1 MAQNKPQDLRS
12 YAQQTSPRLIVGG
25 VLLLFVVGDGLIYLI
40 YGPGAAL
47 TGLLCLGLGLLPV
60 ALIFLVF
67 WLMNWIVTRARQE

>member
-12 YAQQTSPRLIVGG
+12 YAQQTSTRLIVGG

-47 TGLLCLGLGLLPV
+47 TGLLCLCLGLLPV